1 MVQTTGWKPAWLRG
15 VEPVPGKTKTE
26 KRERFGHREGRNQR
40 RNRCREFR
48 TDRQVAPALGL
59 CGYKKARNKSGLWCS
74 GGDREDRTP
83 DLLIANQTLSQ
94 LSYAPIERCILQITV
109 FLVKKEPRR
118 QLVPT
123 QAFQNAWLGGLSP
136 TSAGFFLGIFSQ
148 AASAG
153 KNRIA
158 PSTFTRNMK
167 ASSKPIS
174 A

>member
-1 MVQTTGWKPAWLRG
+1 MIESVSDPYDRKARFAAGRGAVVNVEHAKAWSGSL
-15 VEPVPGKTKTE
+15 KW
-26 KRERFGHREGRNQR
+26 QR
-40 RNRCREFR
+40 LK
-48 TDRQVAPALGL
+48 AHLPLK
-59 CGYKKARNKSGLWCS
+59 KKARNKSGLWCS